1 LEGVIRR
8 CLNANPND
16 RYQTAGELNRA
27 LEGCLELRCI
37 EKELPSAGRLTHA
50 VGRHPFLWMGLLAL
64 LPHFVG
70 SIVNISYN
78 VLRIGPSLTGGQEA
92 TFSRVIL
99 IYNPIVYAVCGWLI
113 WRLFAP
119 VARGWREVS
128 RPDLITTSEADALR
142 RHALRLPHWAA
153 LLSVL
158 GWIPGGFLFPLAL
171 QLFSDPVSAETF
183 GHFIISFTVSGLI
196 ALTYSVLAVQYVVL
210 RVLYPRLWGDGHDVR
225 RKAGE
230 ELRGV
235 DRRLRILQLLAGLI
249 PLAGAI
255 MLIGIGPDPEEF
267 TGSRDW
273 EFRLLTTALIVSG
286 MVGFAIAQTAS
297 ALLNQSLTV
306 LLGAERNRRV
316 VSASVLMPEGKASRM

>member
-1 LEGVIRR
+1 
-8 CLNANPND
+8 
-16 RYQTAGELNRA
+16 
-27 LEGCLELRCI
+27 
-37 EKELPSAGRLTHA
+37 
-50 VGRHPFLWMGLLAL
+50 
-64 LPHFVG
+64 
-70 SIVNISYN
+70 
-78 VLRIGPSLTGGQEA
+78 
-92 TFSRVIL
+92 
-99 IYNPIVYAVCGWLI
+99 
-113 WRLFAP
+113 
-119 VARGWREVS
+119 
-128 RPDLITTSEADALR
+128 
-142 RHALRLPHWAA
+142 

-210 RVLYPRLWGDGHDVR
+210 RILYPRLWGDGHDVR

-235 DRRLRILQLLAGLI
+235 DRRLRMLQLLAGLI

-255 MLIGIGPDPEEF
+255 MLIGVGPDPEEF
-267 TGSRDW
+267 TGSRYW

-297 ALLNQSLTV
+297 ALLNQTLTV

-316 VSASVLMPEGKASRM
+316 VSASVLMPEGKASGI